1 MIAQSLL
8 TEEMKPAGDGLWYG
22 SKVTDTFGTGG
33 KFCPETETT
42 INEFCTAKIQ
52 NTYVHLHHQN
62 TY

>member
-8 TEEMKPAGDGLWYG
+8 TEEMMPAGDGLWYG

-42 INEFCTAKIQ
+42 INEF
-52 NTYVHLHHQN
+52 
-62 TY
+62 